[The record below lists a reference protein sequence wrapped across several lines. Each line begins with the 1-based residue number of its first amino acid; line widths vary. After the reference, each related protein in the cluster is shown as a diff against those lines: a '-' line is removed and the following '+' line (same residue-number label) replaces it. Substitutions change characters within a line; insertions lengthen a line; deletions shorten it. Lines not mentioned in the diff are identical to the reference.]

1 MTASTH
7 TTGMALSRRG
17 NWLGRLVEPAL
28 QINAWLMYLFMYAP
42 IVILI
47 LFSFNASRY
56 ASSWEGFSLRWYQVL
71 FNDRAIGLALRNSL
85 LVALLST
92 LIATVIGTLAALA
105 LERYDFWGKLSF
117 DALLY
122 LPIIVPEIAM
132 AVMLLLF
139 FILTHIRLGLGTVI
153 IAHVAFC
160 MSYVAVVVRAR
171 VAGLDRTLEE
181 AAQDLYANEWQTF
194 RRGTLPLIMPGIV
207 SGALLSFTLSLDDF
221 VITFFTTGPGT
232 TTLPIQVYGMIKTG
246 VTPEINALSALMLV
260 ASVVLV
266 ITSLWL
272 QRRT

>member
-194 RRGTLPLIMPGIV
+194 RRVTLPLIMPGIV

-260 ASVVLV
+260 ASVALV